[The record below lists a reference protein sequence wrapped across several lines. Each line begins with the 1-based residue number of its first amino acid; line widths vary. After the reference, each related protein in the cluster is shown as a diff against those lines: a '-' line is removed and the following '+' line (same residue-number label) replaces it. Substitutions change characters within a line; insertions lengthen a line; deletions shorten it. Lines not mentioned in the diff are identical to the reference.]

1 MAIKRNREQKK
12 VVKIH
17 QHSILNIGTITFGI
31 VFVYLLIYL
40 IMYLTNDQIIAYEVT
55 AGSLSGNYRYTAIA
69 LKSEQ
74 LVTCSEAGPIHYY
87 VREGSKV
94 GMGSGVYSIGT
105 MDLAAATTGEDLTEL
120 DDSSYSSL
128 RSIASNFAGNYSSIS
143 YSDVYNFKAD
153 AQTAMIELLSRKVL
167 DSTEQGI
174 SAGLNLIPSEKDGI
188 VVYST
193 DGMEDL
199 TVDDITLDMF
209 SRKNYTRENLRMN
222 ETVKAGDVVYK
233 LITSEEWSLVIPL
246 DRKTAMELADS
257 NMVRFRFMEDGSA
270 FNADFS
276 IIQNGGDYFGK
287 LDISNSVIRFA
298 GDRFVEIE
306 LLLNR
311 QSGLK
316 IPNTAIAEKVFYR
329 IPKEYVTENEQTE
342 NEITLRKETYDTDGS
357 AVVRIITA
365 TVYDKT
371 DNDYYVDTSLFEEGD
386 YVLMKD
392 SSKRY
397 QISDTQTLTGVYNIN
412 KGYPIFREITILDEN
427 QEYCI
432 VESNSAYGLAQ
443 YDQIA
448 LDASTVKEDTFEE

>member
-12 VVKIH
+12 VVKLH

-222 ETVKAGDVVYK
+222 ETVKAGM
-233 LITSEEWSLVIPL
+233 W
-246 DRKTAMELADS
+246 
-257 NMVRFRFMEDGSA
+257 F
-270 FNADFS
+270 
-276 IIQNGGDYFGK
+276 
-287 LDISNSVIRFA
+287 IS
-298 GDRFVEIE
+298 
-306 LLLNR
+306 
-311 QSGLK
+311 
-316 IPNTAIAEKVFYR
+316 
-329 IPKEYVTENEQTE
+329 
-342 NEITLRKETYDTDGS
+342 
-357 AVVRIITA
+357 
-365 TVYDKT
+365 
-371 DNDYYVDTSLFEEGD
+371 
-386 YVLMKD
+386 
-392 SSKRY
+392 
-397 QISDTQTLTGVYNIN
+397 
-412 KGYPIFREITILDEN
+412 
-427 QEYCI
+427 
-432 VESNSAYGLAQ
+432 
-443 YDQIA
+443 
-448 LDASTVKEDTFEE
+448 

>member
-12 VVKIH
+12 VVKLR

-246 DRKTAMELADS
+246 DKKTAMELADS

-276 IIQNGGDYFGK
+276 IIQNDGDYFGK

-342 NEITLRKETYDTDGS
+342 NEITLRKETYDTDG
-357 AVVRIITA
+357 
-365 TVYDKT
+365 
-371 DNDYYVDTSLFEEGD
+371 
-386 YVLMKD
+386 
-392 SSKRY
+392 
-397 QISDTQTLTGVYNIN
+397 
-412 KGYPIFREITILDEN
+412 
-427 QEYCI
+427 
-432 VESNSAYGLAQ
+432 
-443 YDQIA
+443 
-448 LDASTVKEDTFEE
+448 

>member
-1 MAIKRNREQKK
+1 MAIIRKREQKK

-17 QHSILNIGTITFGI
+17 QHSIVNIGTITFGI

-40 IMYLTNDQIIAYEVT
+40 IMYLTNDRIIAYEVT

-74 LVTCSEAGPIHYY
+74 LVTSSEAGPIHYY

-94 GMGSGVYSIGT
+94 GVGSGVYSIGT
-105 MDLAAATTGEDLTEL
+105 MDLAASTAGDDLAEL
-120 DDSSYSSL
+120 DDSDYATL

-143 YSDVYNFKAD
+143 YQDTYNFKAD
-153 AQTAMIELLSRKVL
+153 AQTAMIELLSKKVL

-174 SAGLNLIPSEKDGI
+174 SAGLNLIPSEKEGI
-188 VVYST
+188 VVYSV

-199 TVDDITLDMF
+199 TIDNITSDMF
-209 SRKNYTRENLRMN
+209 SRKNYSRENLRMN

-246 DRKTAMELADS
+246 NKKTAMELADS
-257 NMVRFRFMEDGSA
+257 RTVRFRFMEDGSA

-276 IIQNGGDYFGK
+276 ILQNDSDYFGK

-306 LLLNR
+306 LLINR

-316 IPNTAIAEKVFYR
+316 IPNSAIAEKVFYR

-342 NEITLRKETYDTDGS
+342 NEITLRKETYNTDGS

-371 DNDYYVDTSLFEEGD
+371 DTDYYVDTSMFEEGD

-397 QISDTQTLTGVYNIN
+397 QISDTKTLTGVYNIN
-412 KGYPIFREITILDEN
+412 KGYPVFREITILDQN

-432 VESNSAYGLAQ
+432 VESNSIYGLAQ

-448 LDASTVKEDTFEE
+448 LDASTVKDEAFEE

>member
-1 MAIKRNREQKK
+1 
-12 VVKIH
+12 
-17 QHSILNIGTITFGI
+17 
-31 VFVYLLIYL
+31 
-40 IMYLTNDQIIAYEVT
+40 
-55 AGSLSGNYRYTAIA
+55 
-69 LKSEQ
+69 
-74 LVTCSEAGPIHYY
+74 
-87 VREGSKV
+87 
-94 GMGSGVYSIGT
+94 

-246 DRKTAMELADS
+246 DKKTAMELADS

-276 IIQNGGDYFGK
+276 IIQNDGDYFGK

-448 LDASTVKEDTFEE
+448 LDASTVKDDTFEE